1 MDEMERPDQLE
12 KKLQKIIKQ
21 KTAENKVLKKLLE
34 RLECDNPPEK
44 IRKETSNNKD
54 INKS

>member
-1 MDEMERPDQLE
+1 MEKKNELE
-12 KKLQKIIKQ
+12 EKLQKIIKQ

-34 RLECDNPPEK
+34 RLECDNPPKK